1 MGRWPGG
8 RQWAKRLMAWRF
20 SSGPPILPNLRE
32 QSIGY
37 LRQLSP
43 IGTSLPPIGRPKL
56 VADIS
61 SLFVGGSLFLISCV
75 SDRQAVDRHDEEK
88 RLLGTERLVC
98 RTLSVPGSEVG
109 LRIPL
114 SRDLGHCP
122 PGPPTPGVRV
132 GRRSPHVSCVIPC
145 ISTLPAT
152 AFSKWSGSMSGYFW
166 SGKTHGRSPSDIP
179 SANRSPHGLSSCRFS
194 PYWRLYASV
203 GAGSDT

>member
-1 MGRWPGG
+1 MR
-8 RQWAKRLMAWRF
+8 
-20 SSGPPILPNLRE
+20 NL
-32 QSIGY
+32 
-37 LRQLSP
+37 
-43 IGTSLPPIGRPKL
+43 
-56 VADIS
+56 VVIS

-109 LRIPL
+109 PRIPL
-114 SRDLGHCP
+114 SEGLRP
-122 PGPPTPGVRV
+122 
-132 GRRSPHVSCVIPC
+132 
-145 ISTLPAT
+145 LPAGASYT
-152 AFSKWSGSMSGYFW
+152 KRKGGATVSARVLRDTLYIDATCDSFCKWSGSMSGYFR
-166 SGKTHGRSPSDIP
+166 SGKTHGRSRSDIP

>member
-1 MGRWPGG
+1 MR
-8 RQWAKRLMAWRF
+8 
-20 SSGPPILPNLRE
+20 NL
-32 QSIGY
+32 
-37 LRQLSP
+37 
-43 IGTSLPPIGRPKL
+43 
-56 VADIS
+56 VVIS

-114 SRDLGHCP
+114 SEGLRP
-122 PGPPTPGVRV
+122 
-132 GRRSPHVSCVIPC
+132 
-145 ISTLPAT
+145 LPAGASYT
-152 AFSKWSGSMSGYFW
+152 KRKGGATVSARVLRDTLYIDATCDSLQQVVWEYERLLSERQDTRTVSERH
-166 SGKTHGRSPSDIP
+166 TIP